1 MHEGKFQCRRPIAQQ
16 MRQRFPSSECVEQR
30 AKDSPIKKAEH
41 GVIKLVK
48 SNRRMINIVGQAS
61 DEPMAVRDRRNL
73 HQRNSAGEDQIAQQ
87 RDMQLQRWTVGKLDG
102 LARTEERAD
111 LTKEVIPDSSPHTN
125 IANFQVGSCFTGF
138 QIDEEFSRFSRK
150 RDAIAIDRDP
160 ASATRKNAGRL
171 SRLGNESSA
180 AAVMRQAPA

>member
-1 MHEGKFQCRRPIAQQ
+1 RSAASRRRTLHVSSRSALERNDVERRWQSFFDLGIVLKPTPEVIDQTKMHEGKFQCRRPIAQQ
-16 MRQRFPSSECVEQR
+16 MRQRCPSADCVEQR

-61 DEPMAVRDRRNL
+61 DEPMAVRDRRNF

-87 RDMQLQRWTVGKLDG
+87 RDVQLQRWTVGKLDG

-111 LTKEVIPDSSPHTN
+111 LTKE
-125 IANFQVGSCFTGF
+125 
-138 QIDEEFSRFSRK
+138 
-150 RDAIAIDRDP
+150 
-160 ASATRKNAGRL
+160 
-171 SRLGNESSA
+171 
-180 AAVMRQAPA
+180 